1 MPACNARKLVCETV
15 RALCSRPCAC
25 SGIQTIAQR
34 ATTTDALGPQPLWKG
49 YEALKD
55 YPSPIGQNATRR
67 ASQVCTTAQKGMFF
81 SWLAA
86 QKKPNHIL
94 EFGSAFGV
102 SGMYWLAGLE
112 AIAHGQLLTF
122 EANASWATIAR
133 ENLSAISPRFV
144 LTNAMF
150 EEEVPRLH
158 AQGVKAD
165 LAFIDAIHTSA
176 FVNQQLALV
185 LSLAAPGAVILIDDI
200 NFSED
205 MAQCWQAIAQDPRF
219 VAAYTLGGQI
229 GLVECAR

>member
-1 MPACNARKLVCETV
+1 MRAAPESWCAERFAHYAPDPALTA
-15 RALCSRPCAC
+15 AF
-25 SGIQTIAQR
+25 QTISQR
-34 ATTTDALGPQPLWKG
+34 AAATDALGPQPLWTG
-49 YEALKD
+49 YAALKD
-55 YPSPIGQNATRR
+55 YPSPTQQNATRR
-67 ASQVCTTAQKGMFF
+67 ASQVCTTAQKGKFF

-86 QKKPNHIL
+86 EKKPNHIL

-112 AIAHGQLLTF
+112 ACNHGQLLTF
-122 EANASWATIAR
+122 EANTAWAAIAR

-144 LTNAMF
+144 LTNAVF
-150 EEEVPRLH
+150 EEEVPRLR

-185 LSLAAPGAVILIDDI
+185 LTLAAPGAVILIDDI

-205 MAQCWQAIAQDPRF
+205 MAQCWHAIAQDPRF

-229 GLVECAR
+229 GIVECAR